1 MAGRAGRGREHLLT
15 MHSRYRMYGADLAG
29 HAACR
34 EEEQSRRYD
43 EHRQR
48 DRGAVVAHERLRA
61 QRRALGAARGGGGGQ
76 LVIGVGDI
84 LAEKFAEAARGRRG
98 DGAAVFLLCVG
109 SRDLGPR
116 RITRPGGAWPGVVI
130 RRCTRRIVRR
140 ITLNQPVLVHVEM
153 DRPHRAVTRPGIAA
167 RRITRR
173 MTRAED
179 ERIDRDRLA
188 DGIVMAAAPPVAATA
203 TAAIFTAIITTTTTA
218 IATITANANGHN
230 NTVTCTR
237 PSRAAT

>member
-1 MAGRAGRGREHLLT
+1 MA
-15 MHSRYRMYGADLAG
+15 S
-29 HAACR
+29 
-34 EEEQSRRYD
+34 
-43 EHRQR
+43 
-48 DRGAVVAHERLRA
+48 HERLRT

-84 LAEKFAEAARGRRG
+84 IADKLAEAARGRRG
-98 DGAAVFLLCVG
+98 DGVAVLLLCVG

-140 ITLNQPVLVHVEM
+140 IAVNQPVLVHVEVN
-153 DRPHRAVTRPGIAA
+153 RPHHAVTRPGISA
-167 RRITRR
+167 RRITRRIRR

-203 TAAIFTAIITTTTTA
+203 TAAIIAAVTTTSTTTTTTTA
-218 IATITANANGHN
+218 MQTATT
-230 NTVTCTR
+230 TR
-237 PSRAAT
+237 